1 MLFNRTSGKMIIR
14 KVRLASTSWGK
25 LKGLMFENGNNF
37 DYALVFVLERESVA
51 MATIHMMFVF
61 FPIDV
66 VYLNRER
73 KVVDIV
79 SGLRPFTPSCSPK
92 NPSKFFVEL
101 PAGKS
106 KGVSIGDVLEW

>member
-1 MLFNRTSGKMIIR
+1 MLFNKTSGKMISK
-14 KVRLASTSWGK
+14 KVKLASGSWGK
-25 LKGLMFENGNNF
+25 LKGLMFEDGKNF
-37 DYALVFVLERESVA
+37 DYALVFALARESIA

-66 VYLNRER
+66 VYLNAEM

-79 SGLRPFTPSCSPK
+79 SGLKPFTPSYSPK
-92 NPSKFFVEL
+92 KPSKFFVEL
-101 PAGKS
+101 PVEKS